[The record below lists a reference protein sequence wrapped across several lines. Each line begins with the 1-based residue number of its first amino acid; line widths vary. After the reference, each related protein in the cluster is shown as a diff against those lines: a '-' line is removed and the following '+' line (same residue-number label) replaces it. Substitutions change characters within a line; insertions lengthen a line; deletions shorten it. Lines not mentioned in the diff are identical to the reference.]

1 MKRKKKEEARMK
13 KSTIAAVAIIKA
25 KLRCAGFSRAGCLPQ
40 VCEIFGEEAN
50 EFGGFNGGSWLG
62 IGC

>member
-1 MKRKKKEEARMK
+1 MK

-25 KLRCAGFSRAGCLPQ
+25 KLRCAGFFRAGCLPQ

-50 EFGGFNGGSWLG
+50 EFGGFKGGSWLG